1 MIRLRKAD
9 TGVQIHRAGWVIV
22 APNTV
27 LRDGYFLTAG
37 GAVQEVGQGRISG
50 KFAVVDHGPG
60 VLLPALVNGH
70 THLEL
75 SLFQGRLPVHEGFQN
90 WVRELIRIRE
100 EAGPIRLLEGAKAGI
115 EALKSAGCGL
125 VGEVSSLGLT
135 RDLLNESGLVGV
147 WFREYLGGDPPADIS
162 TRLSGEGDDFGPD
175 QNPSVTTASLA
186 GHGPHT
192 TAPEVL
198 KFLKGLTR
206 ARGLPFGLHLDESED
221 ELEFLTTGEGHW
233 ADFLNERGIDFRE
246 WGLPA
251 ESPVAHADRL
261 GLLDERTLAVHLI
274 HSGVNEFGV
283 LRDRGTRICLCPRSN
298 AALHGRLPDLVGMLK
313 AGLTPCL
320 GTDSPA
326 SVDSLSIFDE
336 MAFTAHAYPDV
347 PPETILSMATLYGAE
362 ALGLADRFGS
372 LEPHRSAF
380 FTYLPATATTSRDLL
395 EQLVH
400 GTFLQNEFP

>member
-1 MIRLRKAD
+1 VIRLRKAD
-9 TGVQIHRAGWVIV
+9 TGVQVHRAGWVV
-22 APNTV
+22 VEPNTV
-27 LRDGYFLTAG
+27 LRDGYLLTEG
-37 GAVQEVGQGRISG
+37 GVIQAVGQGRPPRDG
-50 KFAVVDHGPG
+50 EVVDHGPG
-60 VLLPALVNGH
+60 TLLPALVNAH

-75 SLFQGRLPVHEGFQN
+75 SALQGKLPLKNGFRT
-90 WVRELIRIRE
+90 WVRELIRLRE
-100 EAGPIRLLEGAKAGI
+100 AAGPAALTSGAKNGI
-115 EALKSAGCGL
+115 EALKNSGCGL

-135 RDLLNESGLVGV
+135 RDLLFESGLAGV

-162 TRLSGEGDDFGPD
+162 TGLSRKGADFGPD
-175 QNPSVTTASLA
+175 QNPSLTTSLA

-198 KFLKGLTR
+198 KFLKGRTR
-206 ARGLPFGLHLDESED
+206 VRGLPFALHLDESED
-221 ELEFLTTGEGHW
+221 ELEFLTTGRGPW
-233 ADFLNERGIDFRE
+233 ADFLKERGIDVRK

-274 HSGVNEFGV
+274 HSGIDEFEV

-298 AALHGRLPDLVGMLK
+298 AALHGRLPDLTGMLK

-326 SVDSLSIFDE
+326 SVDSLSLFDE
-336 MAFTAHAYPDV
+336 MAFTARSFPGVA
-347 PPETILSMATLYGAE
+347 PETLLSMATVYGAE
-362 ALGLADRFGS
+362 ALGLADRFGA
-372 LEPHRSAF
+372 LEPTRSAV
-380 FTYLPATATTSRDLL
+380 FTYLPATTSTSKDLL

-400 GTFLQNEFP
+400 GTFLQN